1 MHLFIV
7 SSQASQGRQD
17 ALYDTT
23 DSDLI
28 VGGGGNDVI
37 LGDKMY
43 LYNHYELQLAA

>member
-37 LGDKMY
+37 LGDKANI
-43 LYNHYELQLAA
+43 YNHHDWELAA